1 MSDNPSFDKLDAAV
15 EAIEADVANNR
26 IPMPSSDTM
35 SEEGSDIA
43 TNQTSDI
50 ALDLTSD
57 IAPSPRSNFAKNKA
71 SDLDR
76 MSDPTIDALSDSK
89 IIDLSERLSQNRMS
103 EADLERAETILEGL
117 SSDIWREISE
127 ELNQAKPSL
136 QNLHQ
141 NASEGSVVTK
151 PSTGDSGRNS
161 KAKQPIFNADSLAPG
176 SEPEVPLAIRKQ
188 IEAFEAER
196 DASKAKLEE
205 IQKGI
210 DAYWIKYSPKPNPTA
225 RALGA
230 VLSLGFV
237 VVAVLYASYW
247 LGTMLVNHTGQGW
260 LLPCCLV
267 VGMLSGFYMG
277 FILLAPVIK
286 PRFDTAGNRI
296 SDDTPSFP
304 QRQGSRNPIEPTKA
318 DTTTPAPPTAQ
329 PSDSAEPKS

>member
-15 EAIEADVANNR
+15 EAIEAD
-26 IPMPSSDTM
+26 
-35 SEEGSDIA
+35 IA
-43 TNQTSDI
+43 KS
-50 ALDLTSD
+50 
-57 IAPSPRSNFAKNKA
+57 KA
-71 SDLDR
+71 SDLNSK
-76 MSDPTIDALSDSK
+76 SDPTIDALSDSR

-141 NASEGSVVTK
+141 NASEGSIATK
-151 PSTGDSGRNS
+151 PAGEGNS
-161 KAKQPIFNADSLAPG
+161 RTDTSKQPIFNADSLAPG
-176 SEPEVPLAIRKQ
+176 SEPEVPPAIRKQ

-247 LGTMLVNHTGQGW
+247 LGTMLVNRTGQGW
-260 LLPCCLV
+260 LLPFCLV

-296 SDDTPSFP
+296 SDDVPSFP
-304 QRQGSRNPIEPTKA
+304 QRQVSRNPIEPTKA
-318 DTTTPAPPTAQ
+318 DTTPPATPNSPTPQ
-329 PSDSAEPKS
+329 PSDNAEPKP